1 MSDLR
6 GHCLPHLA
14 GASLVAVAIAVADD
28 LDVAHDRDATVP
40 TRALDDAGVIGGIA

>member
-14 GASLVAVAIAVADD
+14 GAPLVAIAVADD

-40 TRALDDAGVIGGIA
+40 ARALEGAGVIGGIA